1 MMTNPTEPYLIVSR
15 IDLAIDYEYPEGS
28 IPFSEIEH
36 YVTKAPRLKRE
47 GLLSPFKEDTHTTIK
62 DVLNRVTKKWKLLTK
77 TGVLP
82 LRPRGDNKGGLFY
95 RTETLGCFGEIPE
108 RLNTV
113 DLTSL
118 NREQILFLEHEKH
131 GVAATAA
138 EFTFMSFLE
147 YLLQTWD
154 DGELKEMEREV
165 GKPSRVVSSNCAM
178 QTVYLGRY
186 GSKLYGR
193 EYNKLLSI
201 AAQDKFYMLD
211 VWTENGWNGETP
223 VWRLEFSLS
232 REFLQ
237 EFADIQKIETIHI
250 GPRGGKTKTSHFE
263 GVAERFDF
271 SLFESWFQPDTAP
284 RLWAY
289 LTRTWVRHCIPKP
302 LDKNRSRWS
311 PTNRWQTL
319 QNAWGDVD
327 IITRIKAPAVG
338 NPDELMNSAKGNFLS
353 AVSITSKLEQLH
365 PTDIHGKKADITKS
379 ATLRKKIRHQARET
393 ARKLNRQFGDYIES
407 DHFLPDLLER
417 RKKKGIDSFSD
428 AEFSRMTRASS
439 MKRGNGS

>member
-1 MMTNPTEPYLIVSR
+1 M
-15 IDLAIDYEYPEGS
+15 PEGS
-28 IPFSEIEH
+28 IPFAEIEH

-47 GLLSPFKEDTHTTIK
+47 GLLSPFKEDTQTTIK

-95 RTETLGCFGEIPE
+95 RGETLGCFGEFPE

-131 GVAATAA
+131 GMAAVAA

-147 YLLQTWD
+147 YLQQTWD
-154 DGELKEMEREV
+154 DGELKAMEREV

-178 QTVYLGRY
+178 QTIYLGRY

-211 VWTENGWNGETP
+211 CWIQNGWNGVTP
-223 VWRLEFSLS
+223 IWRLEFSLS

-237 EFADIQKIETIHI
+237 EFADIQRIEEIQL
-250 GPRGGKTKTSHFE
+250 GPRGSKKKVKKVE
-263 GVAERFDF
+263 GTAERFDF
-271 SLFESWFQPDTAP
+271 STLEAWFQPDTAS
-284 RLWAY
+284 RLWMY
-289 LTRTWVRHCIPKP
+289 LT
-302 LDKNRSRWS
+302 S
-311 PTNRWQTL
+311 
-319 QNAWGDVD
+319 
-327 IITRIKAPAVG
+327 
-338 NPDELMNSAKGNFLS
+338 
-353 AVSITSKLEQLH
+353 
-365 PTDIHGKKADITKS
+365 
-379 ATLRKKIRHQARET
+379 
-393 ARKLNRQFGDYIES
+393 
-407 DHFLPDLLER
+407 ER
-417 RKKKGIDSFSD
+417 LG
-428 AEFSRMTRASS
+428 
-439 MKRGNGS
+439 